1 MTISIKT
8 KKGGVRMNKKYETPN
23 VEVINIETIDVIA
36 TSGITGGEG
45 TGNVGGGG
53 NLED

>member
-1 MTISIKT
+1 M
-8 KKGGVRMNKKYETPN
+8 RNYETPD
-23 VEVINIETIDVIA
+23 VEVMSLETVDVIA
-36 TSGITGGEG
+36 TSDGGITGGEG